1 MPNKTYKLSDK
12 HITYL
17 HKLKDYLLSKGY
29 IDEVQWIRP
38 TPPPTHCTI
47 YCPIEKID
55 RMLKE
60 GTYNETDKDEMNGL
74 REFYLLASINV
85 DKSSYY
91 ESQYSSSFGIP
102 LVD

>member
-1 MPNKTYKLSDK
+1 MPIKSYPLSDK
-12 HITYL
+12 QTKYL
-17 HKLKDYLLSKGY
+17 HKLKEYLLSKGY
-29 IDEVQWIRP
+29 IEKVQWIRP

-47 YCPIEKID
+47 YSPIEKID

-60 GTYNETDKDEMNGL
+60 GKYSEIDKDEMNGL
-74 REFYLLASINV
+74 REFYMLALINV

-91 ESQYSSSFGIP
+91 ESQYSSS